1 MSILGLCLIVLGTV
15 FSFFGTYYSDKQ
27 GQEELTNKI
36 QEKNQVIDNINLSNA
51 KLIDQNSTLLNSNE
65 DVSKSNQNLIGQNK
79 DMLEKVGRYQAD
91 IEERNKTIELLQKEI
106 SNVKEY
112 SNYAKM
118 DIYGRDMIPGYGMKV
133 SSDLIDRMTKI
144 LVEQNGSI
152 YVKNDKRLLP
162 EIDNVIRLYPNF
174 PFGHWARFN
183 LLKMLGD
190 NRWKDSAKRA
200 IDIFEITT
208 TIEGHNRVHD
218 NALKVLK
225 SEMAAN
231 H

>member
-51 KLIDQNSTLLNSNE
+51 KLIDQNSTLLKSNE

-91 IEERNKTIELLQKEI
+91 LEERNKTIELLQEEI
-106 SNVKEY
+106 RNVKVY

-118 DIYGRDMIPGYGMKV
+118 DVYGRDMIPGYGMKV

-152 YVKNDKRLLP
+152 YVKNDKTLLP

-174 PFGHWARFN
+174 PFGHWARYN
-183 LLKMLGD
+183 LLKTLGD
-190 NRWKDSAKRA
+190 NRWKESATKA

-208 TIEGHNRVHD
+208 TIEGHNRAHD